1 MEPQPARERTEK
13 VTRVEVS
20 RNFGEVIPEVY
31 WILNLGGI
39 KVSKPNAL
47 KID

>member
-1 MEPQPARERTEK
+1 MEPQPVRERTEK
-13 VTRVEVS
+13 VTRDKVS
-20 RNFGEVIPEVY
+20 RNFGEFIPEVY

-39 KVSKPNAL
+39 KVSKLNAL